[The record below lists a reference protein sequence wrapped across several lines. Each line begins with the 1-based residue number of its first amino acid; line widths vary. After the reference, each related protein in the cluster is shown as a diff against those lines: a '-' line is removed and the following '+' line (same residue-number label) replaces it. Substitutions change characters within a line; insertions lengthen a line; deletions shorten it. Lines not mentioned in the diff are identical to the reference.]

1 MVIDI
6 RMIPTLSQITKRVNR
21 NASLAF
27 MHKMFLITILAF
39 TLHLSAQIDAAKNEI
54 VQRGKAKFEQSCA
67 MCHGREA
74 LGGAGPNLIQSSLT
88 RHDENGNLIGP
99 VIQDGRLDK
108 GMPAFPSMSSADIS
122 NIVAFLHAR
131 IDSASISSSNG
142 LAEGYSLQQLLTGNP
157 VAGKQYFNG
166 PGKCVNCH
174 SVRHDL
180 AGIASKYSPA
190 DLEAKFLYPPNDDI
204 TATISLPS
212 GRQFRGKLLHLDAFY
227 VAIRNNQDG
236 WYRSWPLKQMKV
248 AVHDPLAGHLELLG
262 QYTDKD
268 IHDLFAYLE
277 TLK

>member
-1 MVIDI
+1 
-6 RMIPTLSQITKRVNR
+6 MIPKQSQITRLNR
-21 NASLAF
+21 NTSLAF
-27 MHKMFLITILAF
+27 MHKFFLLTILAF
-39 TLHLSAQIDAAKNEI
+39 TLHLSAQTDVAKAEN

-74 LGGAGPNLIQSSLT
+74 LGGVGPNLIQSSLT
-88 RHDENGNLIGP
+88 RHDEAGNLIAP

-108 GMPAFPSMSSADIS
+108 GMPAFATMSSADIA
-122 NIVAFLHAR
+122 NIVTFLHAR
-131 IDSASISSSNG
+131 IDSASVSSSNG
-142 LAEGYSLQQLLTGNP
+142 LAEGYSLRQLLTGNP

-166 PGKCVNCH
+166 PGKCANCH
-174 SVRHDL
+174 SVMHDL

-190 DLEAKFLYPPNDDI
+190 DLEAKFLYPTNGNI

-212 GRQFRGKLLHLDAFY
+212 GKQFRGKLLHLDAFY
-227 VAIRNNQDG
+227 VAIQNNQDG
-236 WYRSWPLKQMKV
+236 WYRSWPLKQVKV
-248 AVHDPLAGHLELLG
+248 AVQDPLAEHLQLLG